1 MKKTL
6 SLILALALIAT
17 MAVFSTASAAPDKES
32 VIVGCAAEPDCF
44 FPGHTKLNTNM
55 DEVPILHNV
64 YESLIKLGPNNE
76 REPLL
81 ATEWSVSDDGKV
93 YTVKLREG
101 VKFSNGND
109 FNAEDAAFALNLYGP
124 SPNGAAQ
131 LGNYDYTEA
140 VDEYTI
146 AIHLTDPYAPF
157 LNALAGRY
165 ALMLIRK
172 PMKKWVRMASTSI
185 PSAPV
190 PTCSPSGY
198 PATMC
203 SWITTPTTGAANP
216 PSSM

>member
-93 YTVKLREG
+93 
-101 VKFSNGND
+101 
-109 FNAEDAAFALNLYGP
+109 
-124 SPNGAAQ
+124 
-131 LGNYDYTEA
+131 
-140 VDEYTI
+140 
-146 AIHLTDPYAPF
+146 
-157 LNALAGRY
+157 
-165 ALMLIRK
+165 
-172 PMKKWVRMASTSI
+172 
-185 PSAPV
+185 
-190 PTCSPSGY
+190 
-198 PATMC
+198 
-203 SWITTPTTGAANP
+203 
-216 PSSM
+216 